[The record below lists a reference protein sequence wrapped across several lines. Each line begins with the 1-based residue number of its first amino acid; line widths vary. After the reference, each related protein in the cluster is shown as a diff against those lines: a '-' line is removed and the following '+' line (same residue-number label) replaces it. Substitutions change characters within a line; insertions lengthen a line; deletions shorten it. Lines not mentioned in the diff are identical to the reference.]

1 MPTLESQMQFL
12 TLGGQDE
19 HSASS
24 SSQDPQEAVLVSPSV
39 ERAGQKMPS
48 QFALL
53 GQLRTRQPVS
63 DPRVMLNT
71 NIPFSAF
78 ICGLQGSGK
87 SHTTSCMIGES
98 TFSCRQTQVN
108 S

>member
-1 MPTLESQMQFL
+1 MNFLSLNDHGNRFASGQFSNSLE
-12 TLGGQDE
+12 
-19 HSASS
+19 
-24 SSQDPQEAVLVSPSV
+24 EAVLLSPVV
-39 ERAGQKMPS
+39 ERVGLGHSMPS

-53 GQLRTRQPVS
+53 GHLSSQPAAAL

-87 SHTTSCMIGES
+87 SHTTSCIIG
-98 TFSCRQTQVN
+98 N
-108 S
+108 A

>member
-1 MPTLESQMQFL
+1 MQFL
-12 TLGGQDE
+12 SLAGQDDR
-19 HSASS
+19 STGS
-24 SSQDPQEAVLVSPSV
+24 SSQAPEEAVLVSPSV
-39 ERAGQKMPS
+39 ERAGMNLPS

-53 GQLRTRQPVS
+53 GQLRTRQMVA

-87 SHTTSCMIGES
+87 SHTTSCMIGEL
-98 TFSCRQTQVN
+98 TCPVRAFVEC
-108 S
+108 